1 MFAMDGTGAEVQQI
15 VPQLLEHVP
24 DFLRRN
30 IKGKTSAELV
40 FHLFLSF
47 LHDAGHLDD
56 PNLSTTDSRR
66 ALRDS
71 LAMVYTLLTKAGA
84 ASSGLGNMITSNGR
98 SLLGVRLDA
107 PLHLRRLKV
116 TDLKQ
121 KPDTF
126 KGVLVLSAADPG
138 EGFEAIPPRSVV
150 AVSRDIRVDIVAL
163 DG

>member
-1 MFAMDGTGAEVQQI
+1 MFAMDGAGAEIQQI

-30 IKGKTSAELV
+30 IKGKTSAELI

-56 PNLSTTDSRR
+56 PNLSTTESRR

-84 ASSGLGNMITSNGR
+84 GAAGLGNMITSNGR

-107 PLHLRRLKV
+107 PLYLRRLKV
-116 TDLKQ
+116 HEPK
-121 KPDTF
+121 KPETF
-126 KGVLVLSAADPG
+126 RGVLVLSAGDPG
-138 EGFEAIPPRSVV
+138 EGFESVPPRSVV
-150 AVSRDIRVDIVAL
+150 ACSRDIRVDVLAL